1 MGRKLSSNYTGSFAT
16 IKGNI
21 KVFTGNQMPSKEG
34 VPKNG
39 RVYSTTVYFFKKLQ
53 KEWLVNLDGQYCKNF
68 TQVRPYKFIES
79 NLQGDYSALLPEGTY
94 FILVAYEDGFF
105 IPFFD
110 SNNQIASIQVK
121 AFQKIQL
128 DVHINSKAVY

>member
-1 MGRKLSSNYTGSFAT
+1 VSQKLPSNYSGSFAT

-21 KVFTGNQMPSKEG
+21 KVFTGNQMPLKGST
-34 VPKNG
+34 PKKG
-39 RVYSTTVYFFKKLQ
+39 KFHSTTVYFFKNLQ
-53 KEWLVNLDGQYCKNF
+53 KEWLVDLDGQYCKSF

-79 NLQGDYSALLPEGTY
+79 NLEGDYNTLLPEGTY
-94 FILVAYEDGFF
+94 FVLVAYEDGFF

-128 DVHINSKAVY
+128 DVNINSKAVY